1 MSDQYKSKVVCSED
15 NPNFIAGRRGHGGVA
30 IFWKQTLDD
39 FVSPLDIVSDL
50 IVGFQIN
57 APNQDPLFILSVYF
71 PSSNHQFTE
80 FCECLDL
87 LWSLCDI
94 YVNKGPFVLMGD
106 FNAHLGNMGG
116 SRGFGNIDNR
126 GEKLIEFLDYFNLL
140 VLNLSE
146 TACGPLHTF
155 MSDDGRHK
163 SVIDFIIVL
172 ATFISKIVSCKV
184 DEWKCDLL
192 SDHVPISASLVNCF
206 NSNNDT
212 FQPIQKVQFEKKKN

>member
-1 MSDQYKSKVVCSED
+1 MG
-15 NPNFIAGRRGHGGVA
+15 I
-30 IFWKQTLDD
+30 
-39 FVSPLDIVSDL
+39 
-50 IVGFQIN
+50 QIN

-80 FCECLDL
+80 FCECLGL
-87 LWSLCDI
+87 LCSLCDI

-146 TACGPLHTF
+146 TTCGPVHRF
-155 MSDDGRHK
+155 MSDDERHK
-163 SVIDFIIVL
+163 SVIDFIIVP
-172 ATFISKIVSCKV
+172 ANFISKIVSCRV
-184 DEWKCDLL
+184 GEWKCDLL
-192 SDHVPISASLVNCF
+192 SDPYTNFGIVS
-206 NSNNDT
+206 
-212 FQPIQKVQFEKKKN
+212 